1 MLSDEDKELV
11 ISVLQEK
18 AARYAYQAEN
28 VTTGLP
34 GDNGK
39 AWALRF
45 KERIDRIIEI
55 IKNS

>member
-1 MLSDEDKELV
+1 MLSKEDKELV

-18 AARYAYQAEN
+18 AACYTYQAEN
-28 VTTGLP
+28 VITGSS
-34 GDNGK
+34 GDNGR